1 MFGTR
6 SALILVAGVLTATCA
21 GAPAAAPSQQ
31 APTVR
36 YTPMPTTQ
44 TTVAPAAQ
52 ASATPLPNF
61 SELPVPAM
69 EPTALA
75 RQLTMVELAIRD
87 PQVTG
92 DQLQWYGHLQQLI
105 FGRLADFPEWK
116 DAVIAAQP
124 AHVQAPL
131 RNGLEAGR
139 QLRSMGG
146 SPAKTLPDWRIL
158 APPPPDELLRYYR
171 EAEAAFGIHWYFLAS
186 INLVESRM
194 GRIRGDSSAGAQGPM
209 QFMPATWAA
218 YGQGDVNSYR
228 DAIMGAARYLR
239 ASGAPGD
246 MPRALF
252 AYNRSIPYVNAIT
265 LYADAMRIDDNVFR
279 GYWGWQVYYWM
290 VDGPLLLPE
299 GWKRP

>member
-1 MFGTR
+1 MAGQDLSR
-6 SALILVAGVLTATCA
+6 GGPPLAGIAGMRLGGVVLACVLIAGC
-21 GAPAAAPSQQ
+21 GGPQAAAPSGT
-31 APTVR
+31 PFR
-36 YTPMPTTQ
+36 YTPMPTTP

-52 ASATPLPNF
+52 ATATPPPNF
-61 SELPVPAM
+61 NELPVPAM
-69 EPTALA
+69 EPTALS

-87 PQVTG
+87 PKVTG
-92 DQLQWYGHLQQLI
+92 HELKWYGHLQQLI

-146 SPAKTLPDWRIL
+146 APAKSLPDWKIL
-158 APPPPDELLRYYR
+158 TPPPPEELIGYYR

-194 GRIRGDSSAGAQGPM
+194 GRIRGDSIAGAQGPM

-218 YGQGDVNSYR
+218 YGQGDVNNYR
-228 DAIMGAARYLR
+228 DAIMGAARYLK
-239 ASGAPGD
+239 AAGAPGD
-246 MPRALF
+246 MPKALF
-252 AYNRSIPYVNAIT
+252 RSEERRV
-265 LYADAMRIDDNVFR
+265 
-279 GYWGWQVYYWM
+279 GK
-290 VDGPLLLPE
+290 E
-299 GWKRP
+299 GRCRWSPDPSQEEGR

>member
-1 MFGTR
+1 MRVGGV
-6 SALILVAGVLTATCA
+6 LLAGVLMA
-21 GAPAAAPSQQ
+21 GCGGPQAAAPSGT
-31 APTVR
+31 PFR
-36 YTPMPTTQ
+36 YTPMPTVP

-52 ASATPLPNF
+52 ATATPPPNF
-61 SELPVPAM
+61 NALPVPAM
-69 EPTALA
+69 EPTALS

-87 PQVTG
+87 PNVTG
-92 DQLQWYGHLQQLI
+92 EQLKWYGHFQQLI

-124 AHVQAPL
+124 EHVQAPL

-146 SPAKTLPDWRIL
+146 SPAKRLPDWRIL
-158 APPPPDELLRYYR
+158 SPPPPDELLGYYR
-171 EAEAAFGIHWYFLAS
+171 EAEAAFRIPWYFLAS

-218 YGQGDVNSYR
+218 YGQGDVNNYR
-228 DAIMGAARYLR
+228 DAIMGAARYLK
-239 ASGAPGD
+239 AAGAPGD

-252 AYNRSIPYVNAIT
+252 AYNHSIPYVNAIT
-265 LYADAMRIDDNVFR
+265 LYADAMRIDEKVFR

-290 VDGPLLLPE
+290 ESGPELLPE
-299 GWKRP
+299 GWTKPA